1 MSFGYFL
8 LICFYFI
15 LPAYFTNMTPPLAKK
30 AGILKF
36 LDREVDFGKTYE
48 GFSIFGAHKTWRGVI
63 LGILVGMVVVWL
75 QVWLYQF
82 SLIREISLFDY
93 TNINFRV
100 GGWFVEGRWVGSSL
114 FGFLISSGAVLGDL
128 LFSFLKRRLK
138 MKPGQRWLPFDQ
150 TDYIIGA
157 FLIVN
162 PFLRVSPL
170 IWLTI
175 FALTFFLHLL
185 VTRIGYQLKI
195 CENKW

>member
-8 LICFYFI
+8 LICFYFT

-48 GFSIFGAHKTWRGVI
+48 GFPIFGTHKTWRGVI
-63 LGILVGMVVVWL
+63 LGILVGMLVAWG
-75 QVWLYQF
+75 QSYF
-82 SLIREISLFDY
+82 YHHHFFKGISLFDY
-93 TNINFRV
+93 SKINIF
-100 GGWFVEGRWVGSSL
+100 L
-114 FGFLISSGAVLGDL
+114 FGSLISFGAVLGDL

-157 FLIVN
+157 FLILT
-162 PFLRVSPL
+162 PFLKVSPL

-185 VTRIGYQLKI
+185 VNRIGYQLKI